1 MATFVKVRTR
11 RALNTDEIREVLSL
25 MELQETTDK
34 YIDTQLRING
44 DDAVIDVDIDEDGN
58 IVVL

>member
-11 RALNTDEIREVLSL
+11 RALNTAEIREVLSL

-44 DDAVIDVDIDEDGN
+44 DYAVIDVDIDEDGN